1 MELQTCFMGHGDVP
15 NEGDETFMTLMF
27 HFQPKAWGIS

>member
-1 MELQTCFMGHGDVP
+1 MELQTYFMGHEDALP

-27 HFQPKAWGIS
+27 HFQPKA